1 MTFGTTHSVS
11 VFAISPEMKHRR
23 SLLAAASEVARIT
36 DRLLAICL
44 MLYTA
49 ILLLTFFLGIFLW
62 GRTVKAES
70 AVITSGLA
78 SSTVSNFTCAP
89 LMRQFSWEPKSPT
102 RPPPRSTDFRHYS
115 PLTSLETMS
124 PSYPGR
130 YTSTN
135 PRGIE
140 Q

>member
-11 VFAISPEMKHRR
+11 VFAKSPEMKHRR

-44 MLYTA
+44 ILYTA
-49 ILLLTFFLGIFLW
+49 LLLLTFFLGIFLW

-70 AVITSGLA
+70 
-78 SSTVSNFTCAP
+78 
-89 LMRQFSWEPKSPT
+89 
-102 RPPPRSTDFRHYS
+102 TDFRHYS
-115 PLTSLETMS
+115 PVTSLETMS
-124 PSYPGR
+124 PSYPAR